1 MWFKVDP
8 TNPLDMSVLVCFNVY
23 YPNTHTQTWPRT
35 PPWGSNHVRTTTA
48 QPYLRHYMYP
58 WDCVWRWVP
67 SPPKAEWV
75 ASMRARHYGLER
87 SASMRAS
94 TVPLSCGHVCRLV
107 IC

>member
-48 QPYLRHYMYP
+48 QPLPADIYPVGPCVELGVPPSLRGQIYRRLRGCNACGLLTRT
-58 WDCVWRWVP
+58 WATR
-67 SPPKAEWV
+67 V
-75 ASMRARHYGLER
+75 APG
-87 SASMRAS
+87 
-94 TVPLSCGHVCRLV
+94 V
-107 IC
+107 IY